1 MESFTKSKQD
11 DVIIVKIKGGIQ
23 HSDTPNFEKE
33 LESIILEQNLYKIIV
48 DLTNVNHISSS
59 ALGVLIAMERKL
71 KRKNG
76 DIRLVITEPE
86 ILKVMQITLLD
97 RVFQI
102 YNNSQDAIH
111 SFKNLKQ

>member
-1 MESFTKSKQD
+1 MDSISKSKQED
-11 DVIIVKIKGGIQ
+11 IIILKFKGSIQ

-33 LESIILEQNLYKIIV
+33 IENVILEQNLYKIIL
-48 DLTNVNHISSS
+48 DLSLVNHISSS
-59 ALGVLIAMERKL
+59 ALGSLIAMERKI

-86 ILKVMQITLLD
+86 VLRIMQITLLN

-102 YNNSQDAIH
+102 FSNVQDAIQ
-111 SFKNLKQ
+111 SYKNLKL